1 VWWGAAP
8 APRNLVTV
16 GNISRPQRNSLFEY
30 ICIRHRS
37 SGNRANPPEIDMRRD
52 RSVSCSSVC
61 TKRFDVHWGCR
72 VLFPLIE
79 MIGRSTRT
87 RESEQ
92 KNGLG
97 ATAGT
102 KGKWV
107 VMGRRWVGRVG
118 WVVGVGRVGGQF
130 RPKKWP
136 ARFCR
141 DLFASRVLLGI
152 HVVLL
157 TACRLGR
164 GVPENTFIQSGREK
178 VFAQN
183 PCPTSYFLFPP
194 TPTPK

>member
-1 VWWGAAP
+1 MWCFDRVRRVFSSDWVKVDGHLDLHNVVDLVWWGAAP

-118 WVVGVGRVGGQF
+118 WVVGVGRVG
-130 RPKKWP
+130 
-136 ARFCR
+136 
-141 DLFASRVLLGI
+141 RVGA
-152 HVVLL
+152 V
-157 TACRLGR
+157 
-164 GVPENTFIQSGREK
+164 SSEK
-178 VFAQN
+178 MAG
-183 PCPTSYFLFPP
+183 SFLP
-194 TPTPK
+194 

>member
-1 VWWGAAP
+1 
-8 APRNLVTV
+8 
-16 GNISRPQRNSLFEY
+16 
-30 ICIRHRS
+30 
-37 SGNRANPPEIDMRRD
+37 MRRD

-107 VMGRRWVGRVG
+107 VMGRRWVGRV
-118 WVVGVGRVGGQF
+118 VGVGRVG
-130 RPKKWP
+130 
-136 ARFCR
+136 
-141 DLFASRVLLGI
+141 RVGA
-152 HVVLL
+152 VSSEKMAGSVL
-157 TACRLGR
+157 
-164 GVPENTFIQSGREK
+164 P
-178 VFAQN
+178 
-183 PCPTSYFLFPP
+183 
-194 TPTPK
+194 